1 MRNVFVK
8 SLIKESERDK
18 DLILLTGDLGF
29 QTFEEFAQKYPKQFY
44 NLGNAEANMV
54 GVAAGLALAGKKIF
68 VYSIASFMTMRCY
81 EQIRNDVCQP
91 NLNVKFIGVGG
102 GFSYGNQGFS
112 HNTIEDLAIMRVLP
126 NMVVLCPADKIEAKL
141 AIQEAFKWSGPVYLR
156 LGKAGQKKI
165 YSRQP
170 KFEIGQGLL
179 VNKGKDITLVSI
191 GNIIE
196 DVLEIA
202 ERLKKQD
209 LSVRVISMPCLK
221 PFNSKIVLKAAKET
235 KAIFTIE
242 EHSLIGGLGSC
253 LAETLL
259 ETDYSNILFKRF
271 AIPDRYCP
279 EIGSQSYLRQIN
291 GLSIEKI
298 IKDILKKIRRRYN
311 RI

>member
-8 SLIKESERDK
+8 NLIKMAKQDK

-29 QTFEEFAQKYPKQFY
+29 NAFEEFVKKYPKQFY

-54 GVAAGLALAGKKIF
+54 GVAAGLALAGKKIC
-68 VYSIASFMTMRCY
+68 VYSIVPFVSMRCY

-102 GFSYGNQGFS
+102 GFSYGVQGFS

-126 NMVVLCPADKIEAKL
+126 NMTVLCPGDRVEAKL
-141 AIQEAFKWSGPVYLR
+141 AVREAFKSTSPVYLR
-156 LGKAGQKKI
+156 LGKAGERKI
-165 YSRQP
+165 YLRQP
-170 KFEIGQGLL
+170 KFKLGQGLL
-179 VNKGKDITLVSI
+179 VKSGSNLTLVSI

-196 DVLEIA
+196 DVLLVSDNLE
-202 ERLKKQD
+202 KQGF
-209 LSVRVISMPCLK
+209 SIRVISMPYLK
-221 PFNSKIVLKAAKET
+221 PFDRKIILKAAKET
-235 KAIFTIE
+235 KAIFSIE

-271 AIPDRYCP
+271 AIPDKYYS
-279 EIGSQSYLRQIN
+279 EVGSQSYLRKIN
-291 GLSIEKI
+291 GLSISQI
-298 IKDILKKIRRRYN
+298 TKDILKSIKRRYN
-311 RI
+311 KI